1 MKKILIATSNA
12 HKVSEVKDILASL
25 NMEVDLVTPKELANG
40 EKIGEPVEDGSTFK
54 ENSYKKA
61 KFYYDLFKMPTLADD
76 SGICIDFYDGK
87 PGIYSARWLSEL
99 SYKEKNEKI
108 CTEMKDSS
116 NRGAKFVCGIT
127 YIDED
132 GARYYEGVLKG
143 KIADWPMGEE
153 GFGYDPI
160 FIGEGQDKST
170 ALLGEEYKK
179 YNSHRALA
187 LRKMVEDFEK

>member
-108 CTEMKDSS
+108 CTEMKGSS

-132 GARYYEGVLKG
+132 GSRYYEGVLKG

>member
-12 HKVSEVKDILASL
+12 HKAREVKDILNSL
-25 NMEVDLVTPKELANG
+25 NFECELVTPKMLANG
-40 EKIGEPVEDGSTFK
+40 KDIGEPVEDGNSFK
-54 ENSYKKA
+54 ENSFKKA
-61 KFYYDLFKMPTLADD
+61 KFYYDLFKMPTIADD
-76 SGICIDFYDGK
+76 SGLCIDFYNGG

-99 SYKEKNEKI
+99 SYNEKNNKI
-108 CTEMKDSS
+108 CTEMKGSN

-127 YIDED
+127 YIDESCEK
-132 GARYYEGVLKG
+132 YFEGVING
-143 KIADWPMGEE
+143 TIASLPMGNE

-160 FIGEGQDKST
+160 FVPNGENVST
-170 ALLGEEYKK
+170 AMLGEEYKK